1 MQQLKKINIFPMEDI
16 IIQDSQSSDQAK
28 KVKQSFSLD
37 AIDDWMIAHQKV
49 KTKQKVIFFRLLAT
63 MANAGL
69 PVMKSLAILQKQEKH
84 PVMLGTYTKI
94 VENIKMGKNLSSTL
108 REASKSFSDAEAS
121 IIESGEKTGRLNT
134 ALIQL
139 ADQVEKIDSISKKI
153 KGALIY
159 PCAIIL
165 VMFGSVTVLMTM
177 VVPKLIELFGDRS
190 KLPPLTQFLI
200 STSDI
205 FVAYWWLMI
214 IIIVG
219 TIIAISIWKET
230 EEGKYRF
237 DSMLL
242 KLPIFGPVLR
252 KVILSKFS
260 RVLSNLLGSGIS
272 IVESLR
278 IVSEV
283 VDNEVYRQRI
293 LVLREDVKRGIKIG
307 ESLEDDSLF
316 PDMLVQMIK
325 VGEETAKLDSI
336 ILKLADFYD
345 EEVDNTINSIN
356 KSLEPII
363 IVTMAIVVGFIAVG
377 IMQPIMNLSE
387 TIENK

>member
-1 MQQLKKINIFPMEDI
+1 MEDI
-16 IIQDSQSSDQAK
+16 IIQDSQSSDQI
-28 KVKQSFSLD
+28 KVEKEYFTLD
-37 AIDDWMIAHQKV
+37 AINEWMLSRQKV

-63 MANAGL
+63 MSNAGL
-69 PVMKSLAILQKQEKH
+69 PVMKSLSILQKQETH
-84 PVMLGTYTKI
+84 PVMQGVYNAI
-94 VENIKMGKNLSSTL
+94 IESIKMGKNLSSTL
-108 REASKSFSDAEAS
+108 RESNSSFSDAEAS

-134 ALIQL
+134 ALLQL
-139 ADQVEKIDSISKKI
+139 ADQVEKVDSISKKI

-165 VMFGSVTVLMTM
+165 VMFGSVAVLMTM
-177 VVPKLIELFGDRS
+177 VVPKLVEMFGDRS

-200 STSDI
+200 NTSDI
-205 FVAYWWLMI
+205 FVGYWWLMI
-214 IIIVG
+214 VILVGSIISV
-219 TIIAISIWKET
+219 TIWKET
-230 EEGKYRF
+230 EEGRYRF
-237 DSMLL
+237 DGILL

-252 KVILSKFS
+252 KVILSKFA

-278 IVSEV
+278 IVSDV

-293 LVLREDVKRGIKIG
+293 LILREDVKRGIKIG
-307 ESLEDDSLF
+307 ESLEDDALF
-316 PDMLVQMIK
+316 PEMLVQMIK

-345 EEVDNTINSIN
+345 EEVDNTINAIN
-356 KSLEPII
+356 KSLEPVI

>member
-1 MQQLKKINIFPMEDI
+1 MEDI
-16 IIQDSQSSDQAK
+16 IIQDSQSTDQIQK
-28 KVKQSFSLD
+28 KKREFSLD
-37 AIDDWMIAHQKV
+37 AIDAWMISRQKV

-69 PVMKSLAILQKQEKH
+69 PVMKSLSILQKQETH
-84 PVMLGTYTKI
+84 PVMLGAYTKI
-94 VENIKMGKNLSSTL
+94 VESIKMGKNLSSTL
-108 REASKSFSDAEAS
+108 RDNSRSFSDAEAS

-139 ADQVEKIDSISKKI
+139 ADQVEKVDSISKKI

-177 VVPKLIELFGDRS
+177 VVPKLVEMFGDRS

-200 STSDI
+200 STSDV

-214 IIIVG
+214 VAIIVA
-219 TIIAISIWKET
+219 IVSISIWKET

-237 DSMLL
+237 DGILL
-242 KLPIFGPVLR
+242 KLPIFGSVLR
-252 KVILSKFS
+252 KVILSKFA

-293 LVLREDVKRGIKIG
+293 LVLREDVKRGVKIG

-316 PDMLVQMIK
+316 PEMLVQMIK

-345 EEVDNTINSIN
+345 EEVDNTINAIN
-356 KSLEPII
+356 KSLEPVI
-363 IVTMAIVVGFIAVG
+363 IVTMAVVVGFIAVG

>member
-1 MQQLKKINIFPMEDI
+1 M
-16 IIQDSQSSDQAK
+16 
-28 KVKQSFSLD
+28 
-37 AIDDWMIAHQKV
+37 
-49 KTKQKVIFFRLLAT
+49 
-63 MANAGL
+63 
-69 PVMKSLAILQKQEKH
+69 
-84 PVMLGTYTKI
+84 
-94 VENIKMGKNLSSTL
+94 
-108 REASKSFSDAEAS
+108 RESNSSFSDAEAS

-134 ALIQL
+134 ALLQL
-139 ADQVEKIDSISKKI
+139 ADQVEKVDSISKKI

-177 VVPKLIELFGDRS
+177 VVPKLVEMFGDRS

-200 STSDI
+200 NTSDI
-205 FVAYWWLMI
+205 FVGYWWLMI
-214 IIIVG
+214 VVLVGSIVSV
-219 TIIAISIWKET
+219 TIWKET

-237 DSMLL
+237 DGILL

-252 KVILSKFS
+252 KVILSKFA

-307 ESLEDDSLF
+307 ESLEDDVLF
-316 PDMLVQMIK
+316 PEMLVQMIK

-345 EEVDNTINSIN
+345 EEVDNTINAIN
-356 KSLEPII
+356 KSLEPVI